1 MVQMCRAIK
10 QNRVSAHED
19 IEDER
24 VEVLGPDAAVLVTRS
39 TYTVRLRDG
48 RTTRRP
54 QVVTTVWSRRS
65 GEWRRMHLHESWQ
78 AFEEPPRQAGAVPR
92 FEVGPC
98 PFERRAWADA
108 VTLECGR
115 LIVPESRARPAGRT
129 LRLAVAI
136 LRAPEASLPP
146 LVMLQGGPGLS
157 GLDTFLPAVA
167 GSPLPRLR
175 DVVVYDQRGA
185 GHSEPALCPDYN
197 RLRREALAGDAG
209 RSTAVEREA
218 PVVRA
223 CLARLRADGIDPA
236 AYTTA
241 ESAADLADLRQALG
255 YPSWDV
261 YGNSYGARQ
270 ALAGLAVDPEGVR
283 SAVLDRPLIHGP
295 QRAEHPMRIQ
305 RSLNRLFAACAAD
318 ADCRAAFPDPAADLE
333 ALVEQLETRP
343 ITLPQSQPAA
353 SESVIDGA
361 VLIHALAGGLNA
373 RPRMGRI
380 PLLLHELRSG
390 DSARAAREI
399 AGWAAALSPDFPA
412 TLSIMPCNDEYSAHA
427 LAVADS
433 VLADVSP
440 AVRSLARIRSI
451 RTCGLWMDRVES
463 APLPTPTG
471 SRTPVL
477 IIVGE
482 YDTSGAPPED
492 GRRIAALLEN
502 ATLVVLP
509 AHGHAVSA
517 RPVLCIQGMMF
528 QFWQDPTRPV
538 DTSCL
543 AGMPGIRL
551 VTRW

>member
-1 MVQMCRAIK
+1 MSIAHWARQRNALIRSVPAIVLTGLGLGFAGCRAGAAVRS
-10 QNRVSAHED
+10 QPLDD
-19 IEDER
+19 IEREER
-24 VEVLGPDAAVLVTRS
+24 AP
-39 TYTVRLRDG
+39 
-48 RTTRRP
+48 
-54 QVVTTVWSRRS
+54 
-65 GEWRRMHLHESWQ
+65 
-78 AFEEPPRQAGAVPR
+78 QAGAVPR

-98 PFERRAWADA
+98 PFERGAWVDS

-115 LIVPESRARPAGRT
+115 LVVPESRARSGGRT
-129 LRLAVAI
+129 IRLAVAI
-136 LRAPEASLPP
+136 LRATEPSLPP
-146 LVMLQGGPGLS
+146 LMMLQGGPGLS

-167 GSPLPRLR
+167 ASPLPRLR

-197 RLRREALAGDAG
+197 RLRREALAADAD
-209 RSTAVEREA
+209 RRAAVEREA

-223 CLARLRADGIDPA
+223 CLATLRADGIDPA

-241 ESAADLADLRQALG
+241 ESVADLADLRQVLG

-261 YGNSYGARQ
+261 YGHSYGARQ
-270 ALAGLAVDPEGVR
+270 ALAALAVDPEGVR

-318 ADCRAAFPDPAADLE
+318 EDCRSAFPDPAADLE
-333 ALVEQLETRP
+333 ALVGQLETRP
-343 ITLPQSQPAA
+343 FTLPPPHPAGAA
-353 SESVIDGA
+353 SAPVIDGA

-373 RPRMGRI
+373 HARMGRI

-412 TLSIMPCNDEYSAHA
+412 TLSIMPCNDEYGPHA
-427 LAVADS
+427 LAVEDS
-433 VLADVSP
+433 VLAAVSP
-440 AVRSLARIRSI
+440 SVRSLARIRSV
-451 RTCGLWMDRVES
+451 RTCALWMDRVEPAS
-463 APLPTPTG
+463 LPTPTG

-492 GRRIAALLEN
+492 GRRIAAVLEN
-502 ATLVVLP
+502 AALVVLP
-509 AHGHAVSA
+509 AQGHAVSA
-517 RPVLCIQGMMF
+517 RPDPCVQGMMF
-528 QFWQDPTRPV
+528 QFWRDPTRPV
-538 DTSCL
+538 DTSCV
-543 AGMPGIRL
+543 AGMPGIRF